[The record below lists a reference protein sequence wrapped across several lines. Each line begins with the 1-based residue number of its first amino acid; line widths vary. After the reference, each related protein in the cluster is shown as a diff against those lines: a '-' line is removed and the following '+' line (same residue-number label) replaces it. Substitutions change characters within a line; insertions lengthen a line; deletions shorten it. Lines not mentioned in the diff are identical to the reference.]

1 MLTTILVKD
10 YMSSR
15 LVTLT
20 PETDVFEAIRKLL
33 ENRIT
38 GAPVIDEEGNLV
50 GMFSEK
56 GCMKVVLEASYN
68 QGMGGKVSE
77 FMTHTSET
85 IDGEASIVDAAEKFL
100 NSDMRN
106 IPVFED
112 VDLVGIISRT
122 DVLRAL
128 SSHQLFI

>member
-10 YMSSR
+10 YMSAS

-20 PETDVFEAIRKLL
+20 PETDVFEAIKQLL

-38 GAPVIDEEGNLV
+38 GAPVIDDEGNLV

-56 GCMKVVLEASYN
+56 NCMKVVLEAAYN

-77 FMTHTSET
+77 FMSHNSEK
-85 IDGEASIVDAAEKFL
+85 IDGESSIVDAAEKFL
-100 NSDMRN
+100 GTEMRSF
-106 IPVFED
+106 PVFED
-112 VDLVGIISRT
+112 VDLIGIISRT

-128 SSHQLFI
+128 SSLR